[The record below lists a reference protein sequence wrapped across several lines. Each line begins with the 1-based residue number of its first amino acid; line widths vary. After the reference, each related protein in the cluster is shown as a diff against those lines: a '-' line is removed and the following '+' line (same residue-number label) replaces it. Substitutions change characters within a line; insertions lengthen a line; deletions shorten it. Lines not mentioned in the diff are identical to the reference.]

1 MGESNLAELGAGL
14 SEAKQQVLR
23 KYLQGDA
30 TPAATQT
37 IKSRQRAALSVFEE
51 IPLDR
56 PIQLLFED
64 QVKRSPDACAAVF
77 ENEQLTYAT
86 LNRQANQLA
95 HHLQELG
102 VGPETLVGLAVERS
116 MSMLIA
122 ALAILKA
129 GGAYVPLD
137 PALPRERLRFMIED
151 AQLAY
156 FVTQDG
162 IIEEAAHPDAIFV
175 KLQSDRDAI
184 ARENDENPTAPAS
197 AENLAYVIYT
207 SGSTGQPKGVQI
219 THGALTNFLCSMH
232 REPGLTAKDTL
243 LSVTTLSFDIAGLE
257 LYLPL
262 ICGARVVIAGHET
275 AGDGRLLRNLI
286 ATSGATVMQAT
297 PATWR
302 MLIEA
307 GWQGSERLKALC
319 GGEALSR
326 NLANDLLARTEVL
339 WNMYGPTETTIWS
352 SISKVENNTDP
363 ITVGRAI
370 ANTQFYVL
378 NQNLNPVR
386 PGESGELYIGGLG
399 LARGYLNRP
408 ELTAEKFAVDPF
420 ADSSGARI
428 YKTGDIVRLLPD
440 GTAEFVGRTD
450 NQVKLRGFRIELGEI
465 EAALAEAEG
474 LAQAAVV
481 LREDEPGDKRLV
493 AYVVAKDGAPLN
505 VNDLRAHLDEKL
517 PEYMLPAAIIEL
529 PQLPLTPNA
538 KIDRKALPAPDSKR
552 SDLTAAFVGPR
563 NHIEAAIAR
572 KWVEVLKLEPIGI
585 HDNFFELGGNSLLAG
600 SMLSRI
606 RDEFS
611 VDLPIRRVFESP
623 TVAGL
628 AREISRPTKDL
639 AAPKTF
645 RARAATT
652 SQLSFPQERLWFLDQ
667 LNPGSAVF
675 NIPLAARLSTALDVP
690 ALKRSIAEIIHRHE
704 VLRTTFVMTD
714 SQPAPIVSARVDID
728 LPVIDLS
735 HLPGSEREARARE
748 LTNDETLHSFDL
760 TTGPVIRTTL
770 LRMAERDYIFLV
782 TMHHIASD
790 GWSMVLFMNELAQFY
805 EAFKGGA
812 QSLPAEL
819 PIQYADYAAWQ
830 RQRLSGEMLE
840 RQLAYW
846 KQQLGGELP
855 VLDLPT
861 DRPRPA
867 IQTFNGARKWLVL
880 SETQTEAIKALCR
893 REGGTLFMTL
903 LAAFYTL
910 LHRYTGQEDIIIGS
924 PIGARPL
931 TETEKLIGFFLNN
944 LALRTDLS
952 GDPTF
957 REILDRVRQTALEAF
972 ANQDVPFEKLI
983 EELRPERDLSRTP
996 LFQVYFNL
1004 LNFVDE
1010 IRLPGTNQTT
1020 PFIESWAQSE
1030 ENFSKFDLTFYAG
1043 IHERR
1048 LKLAMVYNVDLFGED
1063 FIAQM
1068 LGNFETLLSA
1078 IVANPAKGISNFP
1091 LRNEIQQQS
1100 GTDTIRPANAFV
1112 EFNRS
1117 DIEQSITNRF
1127 EEQVKKYPANIAVKS
1142 MTHGWSYQELNERAN
1157 RIARSVLAASGAA
1170 EERVALLFAHDA
1182 PMIAGML
1189 GVLKA
1194 GKTYVP
1200 LDPSYPVERLS
1211 QLLDDSQATTLLTNE
1226 ENLELARK
1234 LTGVRVLN
1242 VDTLDSSI
1250 PSGDL
1255 NLKIAPSSL
1264 AYILYTSG
1272 STGRPK
1278 GVMQNHR
1285 NVLHF
1290 IRAYTNNLHV
1300 DAGDRLTLLS
1310 SYCFDAAVMDIYGAL
1325 LNGATLYPLDIK
1337 EDGFGGLCETL
1348 SEQGITIY
1356 HSTPTVYRYF
1366 ISEMQG
1372 RNPTVREGA
1381 KNRNSACAF
1390 PNRPHPS
1397 RAARPGTPGRA
1408 SAVRLVVLGGE
1419 EVTPADVELYKNNFA
1434 DDCLLINGLGP
1445 TESTVS
1451 LQYFIDKQTAISG
1464 TRVPVGYPVDDT
1476 EVFLISRAG
1485 KPTEMYG
1492 EIAIKSEHVALGY
1505 WRNAETT
1512 AAAFSRNGSSART
1525 YRTGDMGR
1533 RLADGSIVF
1542 TGRKDLQVKIR
1553 GVRVEP
1559 GEVESALANLPG
1571 VRECVVVAAANGSN
1585 DRQLVA
1591 YVVPRHG
1598 ESLVTSDLRSCLQE
1612 KLPDYMVPSAFVVLD
1627 ELPLTS
1633 SGKLN
1638 RRGLPA
1644 PEISDRNAELTG
1656 AAPRTP
1662 TEKLLAEIWR
1672 DVLGVSRIGIHEDFF
1687 DLGGHSLLAVRL
1699 FAQIEKRFGRRWPL
1713 ATLFQFPTVAQF
1725 AATIEKDWSPKWS
1738 SLVAI
1743 KPDGS
1748 KPPFFC
1754 VHGLGGNVLEFSD
1767 LARHLDDEQPFYGLQ
1782 SQGLDGKQPLL
1793 SSVEDMAAHYVKEMR
1808 ELQPVGPYFIGG
1820 RSLGGAI
1827 AFEMARQFRAEG
1839 QEIAVLAL
1847 LDTYPAQPAR
1857 LVRRL
1862 AGHATNLRGLS
1873 FSQKLGYVAHK
1884 ARFAPRKIKGRVW
1897 RTIYDSVQ
1905 KFGRTLPR
1913 VLESATEF
1921 NSLAAHRYQPQA
1933 YDGRVTLFWARDDLR
1948 ASNDLVAG
1956 WRALAIGGIE
1966 VQEIPGDHLNIIKE
1980 PHVAELA
1987 DKLMECLRRAQNN
2000 SGAVARP

>member
-1 MGESNLAELGAGL
+1 MGESNLAELGATL
-14 SEAKQQVLR
+14 SEAKQQLLR

-30 TPAATQT
+30 TPAATRT
-37 IKSRQRAALSVFEE
+37 IKPRQRAGLYAFEE

-77 ENEQLTYAT
+77 ENEQLTYAA
-86 LNRQANQLA
+86 LNRRANQLA
-95 HHLQELG
+95 HRLQNLG
-102 VGPETLVGLAVERS
+102 VGDETLVGLAVERS

-137 PALPRERLRFMIED
+137 PAFPRERLRFMIED
-151 AQLAY
+151 AQLAF
-156 FVTQDG
+156 FVTQG
-162 IIEEAAHPDAIFV
+162 GLIEESTHPDSIVV
-175 KLQSDRDAI
+175 KLDSDREVI
-184 ARENDENPTAPAS
+184 ARENDENPTRPVS

-207 SGSTGQPKGVQI
+207 SGSTGQSKGVQI
-219 THGALTNFLCSMH
+219 THGALTNFLCSMR
-232 REPGLTAKDTL
+232 REPGLTVNDTL

-262 ICGARVVIAGHET
+262 ICGARVVIASHET
-275 AGDGRLLRNLI
+275 AGDGRLLTDVI

-307 GWQGSERLKALC
+307 GWQGSERLQALC
-319 GGEALSR
+319 GGEALSQD
-326 NLANDLLARTEVL
+326 LANDLLARTEVL

-352 SISKVENNTDP
+352 SISKLESNTDP
-363 ITVGRAI
+363 ITIGRAI
-370 ANTQFYVL
+370 ANTQLYVL
-378 NQNLNPVR
+378 DQSLNPVR
-386 PGESGELYIGGLG
+386 PGVSGELYIGGLG
-399 LARGYLNRP
+399 VGRGYMNRP

-420 ADSSGARI
+420 ANSSGARM

-440 GTAEFVGRTD
+440 GTAEFVGRSD
-450 NQVKLRGFRIELGEI
+450 NQVKLRGFRIALGEI

-474 LAQAAVV
+474 LAQAVV
-481 LREDEPGDKRLV
+481 LLREDQPGDKRLV
-493 AYVVAKDGAPLN
+493 AYVVAKDGAPIN
-505 VNDLRAHLDEKL
+505 VNDLRTHLDEKL

-552 SDLTAAFVGPR
+552 CDLTAAFVVPR
-563 NHIEAAIAR
+563 NDIEAAIAR
-572 KWVEVLKLEPIGI
+572 KWAEVLKLEPIGI

-611 VDLPIRRVFESP
+611 VDLPMRRVFEAP

-628 AREISRPTKDL
+628 AREISRPIKDQ
-639 AAPKTF
+639 APKTS
-645 RARAATT
+645 RSRAATT

-714 SQPAPIVSARVDID
+714 SQPAPIVSATVDID

-735 HLPGSEREARARE
+735 HLPKSEREARARE

-760 TTGPVIRTTL
+760 TKGPVIRTTL
-770 LRMAERDYIFLV
+770 LRMAEEDYIFLV

-812 QSLPAEL
+812 QALPAEL
-819 PIQYADYAAWQ
+819 PIQYADYAEWQ
-830 RQRLSGEMLE
+830 RQRLRGEVLE

-861 DRPRPA
+861 DSPRPA

-880 SETQTEAIKALCR
+880 SEAQTEAINALCR

-957 REILDRVRQTALEAF
+957 RELLDRVRQTALEAF

-1020 PFIESWAQSE
+1020 PFIGSWAQSE

-1043 IHERR
+1043 IHERK
-1048 LKLAMVYNVDLFGED
+1048 LKLAMVYNVDQFGEA

-1068 LGNFETLLSA
+1068 LGNFETLLSD
-1078 IVANPAKGISNFP
+1078 IVANPAKGISDFP
-1091 LRNEIQQQS
+1091 LRNEIQPQF

-1112 EFNRS
+1112 EFSRS

-1127 EEQVKKYPANIAVKS
+1127 EAQVKKYSANIAVKS
-1142 MTHGWSYQELNERAN
+1142 RAHAWSYKELNERAN
-1157 RIARSVLAASGAA
+1157 RMARSVLAASGPA

-1211 QLLDDSQATTLLTNE
+1211 QLLGDAQATTLLTNE

-1242 VDTLDSSI
+1242 VD
-1250 PSGDL
+1250 
-1255 NLKIAPSSL
+1255 
-1264 AYILYTSG
+1264 
-1272 STGRPK
+1272 
-1278 GVMQNHR
+1278 
-1285 NVLHF
+1285 
-1290 IRAYTNNLHV
+1290 
-1300 DAGDRLTLLS
+1300 
-1310 SYCFDAAVMDIYGAL
+1310 
-1325 LNGATLYPLDIK
+1325 
-1337 EDGFGGLCETL
+1337 
-1348 SEQGITIY
+1348 
-1356 HSTPTVYRYF
+1356 
-1366 ISEMQG
+1366 
-1372 RNPTVREGA
+1372 
-1381 KNRNSACAF
+1381 
-1390 PNRPHPS
+1390 
-1397 RAARPGTPGRA
+1397 
-1408 SAVRLVVLGGE
+1408 
-1419 EVTPADVELYKNNFA
+1419 
-1434 DDCLLINGLGP
+1434 
-1445 TESTVS
+1445 
-1451 LQYFIDKQTAISG
+1451 
-1464 TRVPVGYPVDDT
+1464 
-1476 EVFLISRAG
+1476 
-1485 KPTEMYG
+1485 
-1492 EIAIKSEHVALGY
+1492 
-1505 WRNAETT
+1505 
-1512 AAAFSRNGSSART
+1512 
-1525 YRTGDMGR
+1525 
-1533 RLADGSIVF
+1533 
-1542 TGRKDLQVKIR
+1542 
-1553 GVRVEP
+1553 
-1559 GEVESALANLPG
+1559 
-1571 VRECVVVAAANGSN
+1571 
-1585 DRQLVA
+1585 
-1591 YVVPRHG
+1591 
-1598 ESLVTSDLRSCLQE
+1598 
-1612 KLPDYMVPSAFVVLD
+1612 
-1627 ELPLTS
+1627 
-1633 SGKLN
+1633 
-1638 RRGLPA
+1638 
-1644 PEISDRNAELTG
+1644 
-1656 AAPRTP
+1656 
-1662 TEKLLAEIWR
+1662 
-1672 DVLGVSRIGIHEDFF
+1672 
-1687 DLGGHSLLAVRL
+1687 
-1699 FAQIEKRFGRRWPL
+1699 
-1713 ATLFQFPTVAQF
+1713 
-1725 AATIEKDWSPKWS
+1725 
-1738 SLVAI
+1738 
-1743 KPDGS
+1743 
-1748 KPPFFC
+1748 
-1754 VHGLGGNVLEFSD
+1754 
-1767 LARHLDDEQPFYGLQ
+1767 
-1782 SQGLDGKQPLL
+1782 
-1793 SSVEDMAAHYVKEMR
+1793 
-1808 ELQPVGPYFIGG
+1808 
-1820 RSLGGAI
+1820 
-1827 AFEMARQFRAEG
+1827 
-1839 QEIAVLAL
+1839 
-1847 LDTYPAQPAR
+1847 
-1857 LVRRL
+1857 
-1862 AGHATNLRGLS
+1862 
-1873 FSQKLGYVAHK
+1873 
-1884 ARFAPRKIKGRVW
+1884 
-1897 RTIYDSVQ
+1897 
-1905 KFGRTLPR
+1905 
-1913 VLESATEF
+1913 
-1921 NSLAAHRYQPQA
+1921 
-1933 YDGRVTLFWARDDLR
+1933 
-1948 ASNDLVAG
+1948 
-1956 WRALAIGGIE
+1956 
-1966 VQEIPGDHLNIIKE
+1966 
-1980 PHVAELA
+1980 
-1987 DKLMECLRRAQNN
+1987 
-2000 SGAVARP
+2000 

>member
-1 MGESNLAELGAGL
+1 MGEFDLAELGAGL
-14 SEAKQQVLR
+14 SEAKQEVLR
-23 KYLQGDA
+23 KYLRGDA
-30 TPAATQT
+30 TPAATRT
-37 IKSRQRAALSVFEE
+37 ITPRHRAGLSAFEE

-64 QVKRSPDACAAVF
+64 QVSRSPDAVAAVF
-77 ENEQLTYAT
+77 ENERLTYAA
-86 LNRQANQLA
+86 LNRRANQLA
-95 HHLQELG
+95 HHLQGLG

-137 PALPRERLRFMIED
+137 PAFPRERLRFMIED
-151 AQLAY
+151 AGLAY
-156 FVTQDG
+156 FVTQAG
-162 IIEEAAHPDAIFV
+162 VIEESANQDSICVRLDA
-175 KLQSDRDAI
+175 DRGMI
-184 ARENDENPTAPAS
+184 GRENDANPTPAVT

-207 SGSTGQPKGVQI
+207 SGSTGQPKGVQVA
-219 THGALTNFLCSMH
+219 HGALTNFLCSMR
-232 REPGLTAKDTL
+232 REPGLTANDTL

-262 ICGARVVIAGHET
+262 ICGARVVIAGRET
-275 AGDGRLLRNLI
+275 TGDGRLLGNLI
-286 ATSGATVMQAT
+286 AASGATVMQAT

-307 GWQGSERLKALC
+307 GWRGRERLQALC

-326 NLANDLLARTEVL
+326 DLANDLLSRTEVL

-352 SISKVENNTDP
+352 SISKIENAADP
-363 ITVGRAI
+363 ITIGRAI
-370 ANTQFYVL
+370 ANTQLYVL
-378 NQNLNPVR
+378 DESLNRAR
-386 PGESGELYIGGLG
+386 PGESGELYIGGRG
-399 LARGYLNRP
+399 LARGYLHRP
-408 ELTAEKFAVDPF
+408 DLTAEKFAVDPF
-420 ADSSGARI
+420 ADSSGARM

-440 GTAEFVGRTD
+440 GTAEFVGRAD

-465 EAALAEAEG
+465 EAALAEVED
-474 LAQAAVV
+474 LAQAVV
-481 LREDEPGDKRLV
+481 LLREDQPGDQRLV
-493 AYVVAKDGAPLN
+493 AYVVAKDGRPIN
-505 VNDLRAHLDEKL
+505 VSELRAHLDEKL
-517 PEYMLPAAIIEL
+517 PEHMIPAAIIEL

-552 SDLTAAFVGPR
+552 SVLTAAFVGPR
-563 NHIEAAIAR
+563 NPIEAAIAG
-572 KWVEVLKLEPIGI
+572 KWAEVLKLEPIGI

-606 RDEFS
+606 RDEFG
-611 VDLPIRRVFESP
+611 VDLPMRKVFEAP

-628 AREISRPTKDL
+628 ARAISKPTEDQT
-639 AAPKTF
+639 APGNS
-645 RARAATT
+645 RARAAGI

-667 LNPGSAVF
+667 LNPGSAAF

-690 ALKRSIAEIIHRHE
+690 ALKRSIAEIILRHE

-714 SQPAPIVSARVDID
+714 SQPVPAVSANVDID
-728 LPVIDLS
+728 LPLIDLS
-735 HLPGSEREARARE
+735 HLPESEREARARD
-748 LTNDETLHSFDL
+748 LTNSETLHSFDL
-760 TTGPVIRTTL
+760 TTGPVVRTTL
-770 LRMAERDYIFLV
+770 LRMAEQDYILLV

-805 EAFKGGA
+805 EAFTGGA

-830 RQRLSGEMLE
+830 RERLSGEVLE

-880 SETQTEAIKALCR
+880 SETQTDAINTLCR

-910 LHRYTGQEDIIIGS
+910 LNRYTGQEDIIIGS

-957 REILDRVRQTALEAF
+957 RELLDRVRQTALEAF

-1043 IHERR
+1043 IHERK

-1068 LGNFETLLSA
+1068 LKDFETLLSG
-1078 IVANPAKGISNFP
+1078 IVANPAKAISDFP
-1091 LRNEIQQQS
+1091 LRTEFQTQLATN
-1100 GTDTIRPANAFV
+1100 TIRPRNAFV

-1117 DIEQSITNRF
+1117 DIEQSIASRF
-1127 EEQVKKYPANIAVKS
+1127 EDQVRKDPANIAVKS
-1142 MTHGWSYQELNERAN
+1142 RAHAWSYKELNERAN
-1157 RIARSVLAASGAA
+1157 RIARSVLAASGEH

-1182 PMIAGML
+1182 PMIAAML

-1200 LDPSYPVERLS
+1200 LDPSYPVERLT
-1211 QLLDDSQATTLLTNE
+1211 QLRADSQATALLTDE

-1242 VDTLDSSI
+1242 VDTLDRSI
-1250 PSGDL
+1250 PANDL
-1255 NLKIAPSSL
+1255 NLKIDPSGL

-1300 DAGDRLTLLS
+1300 SAGDRLTLLS

-1325 LNGATLYPLDIK
+1325 LNGAMLYPLDIK
-1337 EDGFGGLCETL
+1337 EDGFSGLCETL
-1348 SEQGITIY
+1348 SGQGITIY

-1366 ISEMQG
+1366 INEMQG

-1381 KNRNSACAF
+1381 PSHAGTLPDGRVSAL
-1390 PNRPHPS
+1390 
-1397 RAARPGTPGRA
+1397 
-1408 SAVRLVVLGGE
+1408 RLVVLGGE
-1419 EVTPADVELYKNNFA
+1419 EVTPSDVHLYKNNFA
-1434 DDCLLINGLGP
+1434 DDCLLVNGLGP

-1464 TRVPVGYPVDDT
+1464 TRVPVGYPVDAT

-1485 KPTEMYG
+1485 KQTEMYG

-1505 WRNAETT
+1505 WQNAETT
-1512 AAAFSRNGSSART
+1512 AAAFSRNGSSARI

-1542 TGRKDLQVKIR
+1542 AGRKDLQVKIR

-1559 GEVESALANLPG
+1559 GEVESALANVPG
-1571 VRECVVVAAANGSN
+1571 VRECVVVAAANGSS
-1585 DRQLVA
+1585 DRRLVA
-1591 YVVPRHG
+1591 YVVPQLAD
-1598 ESLVTSDLRSCLQE
+1598 SISASDLRSCLQE
-1612 KLPDYMVPSAFVVLD
+1612 KLPDYLVPSAFVMLD

-1638 RRGLPA
+1638 RRALPA
-1644 PEISDRNAELTG
+1644 PELPDRNAELTG

-1672 DVLGVSRIGIHEDFF
+1672 DVLGVSQIGIHENFF

-1699 FAQIEKRFGRRWPL
+1699 FAQIEKRFARRWPL
-1713 ATLFQFPTVAQF
+1713 ATLFQLPTIAQL

-1767 LARHLDDEQPFYGLQ
+1767 LARHLDDDQPFYGLQ

-1808 ELQPVGPYFIGG
+1808 ELQPAGPYFIGG

-1827 AFEMARQFRAEG
+1827 AFEMARQLRAEDH
-1839 QEIAVLAL
+1839 EIALLAL
-1847 LDTYPAQPAR
+1847 LDTYPAQAAR
-1857 LVRRL
+1857 LAHRF
-1862 AGHATNLRGLS
+1862 AGHATNLQSLS
-1873 FSQKLGYVAHK
+1873 FSKKFGYLARK
-1884 ARFAPRKIKGRVW
+1884 TRFAPRKIKGRVW
-1897 RTIYDSVQ
+1897 RTIYDSLQ
-1905 KFGRTLPR
+1905 KSGRTLPR
-1913 VLESATEF
+1913 VLESVTEF
-1921 NSLAAHRYQPQA
+1921 NSLAAHRYLPKA

-1948 ASNDLVAG
+1948 ASNDFVSG
-1956 WRALAIGGIE
+1956 WRALATGGIE
-1966 VQEIPGDHLNIIKE
+1966 VQEIPGTHLNIIKE
-1980 PHVAELA
+1980 PHVGVLA
-1987 DKLMECLRRAQNN
+1987 GKLTECLQRAQDET
-2000 SGAVARP
+2000 R